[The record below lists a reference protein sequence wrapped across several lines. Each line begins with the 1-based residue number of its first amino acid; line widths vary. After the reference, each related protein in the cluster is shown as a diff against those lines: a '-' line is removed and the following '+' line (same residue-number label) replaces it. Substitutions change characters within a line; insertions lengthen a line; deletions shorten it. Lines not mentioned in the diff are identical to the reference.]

1 MGSTLPLAGVRVAD
15 LTWMI
20 AGPYGAYL
28 LARMGAEVI
37 KIEGI
42 DPLDHTRVTP
52 PFADMQPGPNRSGFV
67 NSLNAAKKSVTLQ
80 LRTPAHLELAKEI
93 IAASD
98 VFVESFSCGTVDRLG
113 LGYGVVRGLRPDI
126 VMVSCSGFG
135 QTGRDRGLR
144 AYMGTIHAYTGLNSI
159 NGYPDGPPKSAGGLW
174 ADYSSGAALVFA
186 VMAALYHRKRTGQG
200 QYVDL
205 SMAEVVISMMGAAF
219 AGYFLNGRA
228 GAPQGNLTPYA
239 VPNNAYRSRE
249 DDSWVAISI
258 ETDAQW
264 ELLCKT
270 IGDAALHKPQ
280 YRDLAGRL
288 RHADAIDARISA
300 WTRGRTALEATEALQ
315 RAGVPAAPSSHPTD
329 LLEQPQLRARGFF
342 VTPDHPEIGPRA
354 IPNLPWR
361 LSSMPLDQCR
371 HAPLLGEHNREV
383 LGGLGVPDA
392 VIDEIDARRD
402 EAVRLATEATL

>member
-1 MGSTLPLAGVRVAD
+1 MGKLPLEGVRIAD

-80 LRTPAHLELAKEI
+80 LRTPEHLELAKQI

-98 VFVESFSCGTVDRLG
+98 VFIESFSYGTVDKLG
-113 LGYGVVRGLRPDI
+113 LGYDVARELRPDI

-135 QTGRDRGLR
+135 RTGRDRGLR
-144 AYMGTIHAYTGLNSI
+144 AYMGTIHAYTGLNAI
-159 NGYPDGPPKSAGGLW
+159 NGYRGGPPKAAGGLW
-174 ADYSSGAALVFA
+174 ADYSSGNALVFA
-186 VMAALYHRKRTGQG
+186 VLAALYHKKRTGAG

-205 SMAEVVISMMGAAF
+205 SMAEVVTSMMGGAF
-219 AGYFLNGRA
+219 MDYFLNGRA
-228 GAPQGNLTPYA
+228 GAPQGNATPYA
-239 VPNNAYRSRE
+239 APNNVYRCRE
-249 DDSWVAISI
+249 DDTWIAISI

-264 ELLCKT
+264 DALRGA
-270 IGDAALHKPQ
+270 IGDPALDAPE
-280 YRDLAGRL
+280 YGDLAGRL
-288 RHADAIDARISA
+288 DNAEAIDARIAA
-300 WTRGRTALEATEALQ
+300 WTRARAPLEATEALQ
-315 RAGVPAAPSSHPTD
+315 RAGVPAGPSSHPKD
-329 LLEQPQLRARGFF
+329 LLAQPQLRARGFF
-342 VTPDHPEIGPRA
+342 IEPDHPEIGPRA

-361 LSSMPLDQCR
+361 LSTMPPDECR

-383 LGGLGVPDA
+383 LGGLGAEDGT
-392 VIDEIDARRD
+392 IDTIEAQRD
-402 EAVRLATEATL
+402 EAVRLATEATH